1 MRYSTVFFL
10 DRYKILPNTLKYRES
25 ANMYEIYSLNLIVL
39 KIFEW
44 EYTSGH
50 SLSSMLIQGQLH
62 MFVPY
67 PGWPQSFVRVWQA
80 QVFLQSKIKCLQ
92 KLSRLG
98 DDDDDD
104 YNDDNEKGGRSTL
117 CRVCD
122 NTSLIEL
129 NWPKLTELNW
139 TWTELNWIVYF
150 IYLFIYLL
158 LGYETAQNVWCI
170 QCYIYY
176 FYSLLQTVVQYRSWG
191 PS

>member
-67 PGWPQSFVRVWQA
+67 PGHAIIWIIWMGHCKWNKFPAQQCIDMYFHTIAHVTLNKYNWLKLNYFSVYKNSFAMYDFIKPFNLYLVYCVCNWVENRFNNKGVSN
-80 QVFLQSKIKCLQ
+80 VNFLFSVI
-92 KLSRLG
+92 
-98 DDDDDD
+98 
-104 YNDDNEKGGRSTL
+104 
-117 CRVCD
+117 
-122 NTSLIEL
+122 LIIFNFNL
-129 NWPKLTELNW
+129 N
-139 TWTELNWIVYF
+139 
-150 IYLFIYLL
+150 LFLFL
-158 LGYETAQNVWCI
+158 VVSGLGYE
-170 QCYIYY
+170 
-176 FYSLLQTVVQYRSWG
+176 
-191 PS
+191 